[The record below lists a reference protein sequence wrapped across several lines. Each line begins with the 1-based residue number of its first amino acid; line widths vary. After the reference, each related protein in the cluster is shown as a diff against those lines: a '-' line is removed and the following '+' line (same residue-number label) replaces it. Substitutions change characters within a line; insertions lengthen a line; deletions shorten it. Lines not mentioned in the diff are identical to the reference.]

1 MKRRKSHLTMCSQ
14 LATSTWDLLKTMF
27 ERRSNNI
34 WSYVDD
40 WLSTRQK
47 SAWDTFIQWFLPLF
61 CCFKYVCTYY
71 NIFDHAYTYIEPT
84 EFLHATNQNKIK
96 LSCAS
101 SYADN
106 RSWVVPRATDNTQN
120 IFHLHIQNCAS
131 VNIRLSQL
139 QAFASKHFSPIWLE
153 NFVKYLHR
161 NLRRLRSFLSSI
173 LLSTAEHADTSYE
186 MHTDVH
192 LTEIVWLSLFVF
204 FSTLNPTRIF

>member
-1 MKRRKSHLTMCSQ
+1 MMHCPVGTYRNYAYGSVEEYVPCPPGRFRENIKGRKLESCIKCPAGTYTSHFGS
-14 LATSTWDLLKTMF
+14 
-27 ERRSNNI
+27 
-34 WSYVDD
+34 
-40 WLSTRQK
+40 
-47 SAWDTFIQWFLPLF
+47 
-61 CCFKYVCTYY
+61 
-71 NIFDHAYTYIEPT
+71 
-84 EFLHATNQNKIK
+84 QNKIK

-161 NLRRLRSFLSSI
+161 NLRRLPLVSI
-173 LLSTAEHADTSYE
+173 
-186 MHTDVH
+186 
-192 LTEIVWLSLFVF
+192 INPFVYGRTCRYF
-204 FSTLNPTRIF
+204 E